1 MRYLIVL
8 LVVAGF
14 GLAASES
21 EGLLDDRLAVHGE
34 FWPSLAEMTPAER
47 ANSEI
52 WIEPGPGSAPEAYS
66 EARAISESWN
76 RGEYEAAIER
86 ARGFSR
92 CGDPGE
98 VAVAV
103 SPRKLV
109 ESNPGFGPDIRI
121 GERDSLYGCSFDRL
135 NNGWLFASFPAR
147 AGDRTYIY
155 SYRSTDDGSTWT
167 ELASFSWNYADY
179 VRTTAAVCHGNYLVI
194 TIAIGG
200 LSSHRAHTARLSTT
214 TGEVV
219 LYPGDTMFVSVFEST
234 PGDTIV
240 ELAAAS
246 SEDGNPG
253 GTIYLFG
260 RTKAGAL
267 KYAWTD
273 SSCRAWRVR
282 ETGVYNYCDNGLDC
296 TYNEGYTD
304 KYVWASWLENY
315 SGDTARLYNGYWKVG
330 DSVFHRLVHINA
342 HGHASN
348 DPITTA
354 VSAYRDTV
362 QIVYL
367 ARGLMELRQI
377 YRFGETGGWFGA
389 SLSDTWVTRD
399 VVEVSIR
406 RGGGSA
412 LAYRNHALADRD
424 VLFRH
429 ASRANHNYSE
439 PDTVSEH
446 MPDQTVRIRVEKLA
460 DREYGLVYVS
470 TNDTPF
476 GAAYFDRVSVTGVAE
491 PRPPQPAPLG
501 LQALPARDR
510 VRFAFENPAA
520 GPVRLR
526 LFDRAGRLV
535 LKREEHMPAGR
546 QEFEVSPEAA
556 GVLFAVID
564 AGGTHARTKFSMV
577 R

>member
-1 MRYLIVL
+1 
-8 LVVAGF
+8 
-14 GLAASES
+14 
-21 EGLLDDRLAVHGE
+21 
-34 FWPSLAEMTPAER
+34 
-47 ANSEI
+47 
-52 WIEPGPGSAPEAYS
+52 
-66 EARAISESWN
+66 
-76 RGEYEAAIER
+76 
-86 ARGFSR
+86 
-92 CGDPGE
+92 
-98 VAVAV
+98 
-103 SPRKLV
+103 
-109 ESNPGFGPDIRI
+109 
-121 GERDSLYGCSFDRL
+121 
-135 NNGWLFASFPAR
+135 
-147 AGDRTYIY
+147 
-155 SYRSTDDGSTWT
+155 
-167 ELASFSWNYADY
+167 
-179 VRTTAAVCHGNYLVI
+179 
-194 TIAIGG
+194 
-200 LSSHRAHTARLSTT
+200 
-214 TGEVV
+214 
-219 LYPGDTMFVSVFEST
+219 MFVSVFEST

-399 VVEVSIR
+399 AVEVSIR